1 MNRAN
6 GQGGIMPSTVIN
18 LNQERKRR
26 QKSEAAAT
34 ASVNRVKFGRNKQE
48 RLQEAAT
55 QEHTAASLDGQKL
68 DRPQSDS
75 HGTRVDPDDPIYHL
89 ADAGA
94 YADACALGHYE
105 GTAAD
110 RADGFIH
117 FSTAATVIE
126 SAAKH
131 RTGHPNLLLI
141 AANPRLLGESL
152 KWETAR
158 NGVLFPHL
166 YGVLPISA
174 VLSATPLPL
183 GPDGLHRFPDKL

>member
-6 GQGGIMPSTVIN
+6 GQEGIMPTTVIN

-34 ASVNRVKFGRNKQE
+34 ASVNRVKFGRNKEE
-48 RLQEAAT
+48 RRLEAAT
-55 QEHTAASLDGQKL
+55 QEQASASLDGQKL
-68 DRPQSDS
+68 DHPQSES
-75 HGTRVDPDDPIYHL
+75 RGTRVVPDGPIYHL

-94 YADACALGHYE
+94 YADACAQGYYE

-131 RTGHPNLLLI
+131 RAGHPNLLLI
-141 AANPRLLGESL
+141 AADPSLLGESL
-152 KWETAR
+152 RWEEAR

-166 YGVLPISA
+166 YGVMPISA
-174 VLSATPLPL
+174 VLSATPLPI

>member
-6 GQGGIMPSTVIN
+6 GQEGIMPTTVIN

-26 QKSEAAAT
+26 QKSDAAAT

-48 RLQEAAT
+48 RRQEAAT
-55 QEHTAASLDGQKL
+55 QEQASAALDGQKL
-68 DRPQSDS
+68 DRPLSDPS
-75 HGTRVDPDDPIYHL
+75 DTRVDPAGPIYHL
-89 ADAGA
+89 ADADA
-94 YADACALGHYE
+94 YANACALGRYD
-105 GTAAD
+105 GTDAD

-117 FSTAATVIE
+117 FSTAETVIE

-131 RTGHPNLLLI
+131 RAGHPNLLLI
-141 AANPRLLGESL
+141 AADPSLLGESL
-152 KWETAR
+152 KWEAAR

-166 YGVLPISA
+166 YGALPISA

-183 GPDGLHRFPDKL
+183 GADGLHRFPDKL